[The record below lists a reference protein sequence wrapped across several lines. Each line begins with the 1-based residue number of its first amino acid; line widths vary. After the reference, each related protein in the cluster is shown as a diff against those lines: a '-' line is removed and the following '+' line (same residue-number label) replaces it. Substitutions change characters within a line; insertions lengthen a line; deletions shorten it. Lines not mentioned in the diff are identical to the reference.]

1 MMTGGQ
7 KNWCYLTNIG
17 TISTPKLTA
26 ECLLM
31 LLALFTRLASSTQD
45 YAKHTIK

>member
-1 MMTGGQ
+1 MMTGRQ

-31 LLALFTRLASSTQD
+31 LLAFYSVGFFNTRLRQT
-45 YAKHTIK
+45 YN